1 LHNQHTHDSYTQHHH
16 LHTNQPNMARTK
28 VKTGYNDF
36 LDGEKLRDN
45 ADVRSSLQD
54 YGRDSEPP
62 ATRKDHKGRGRRGTK
77 GGKAPKPQL
86 THFLCLPLV
95 NDESRPQ
102 FQAGLQK
109 LEQEVGQ
116 SGLVSLK
123 AVRPVGTLHLTLGV
137 MSLTDD
143 KVDSATKYLQ
153 ELDLQGL
160 LQDVS
165 KRVAAEKAAEG
176 GIVAENFAAGLPDS
190 QALSVELQGLHT
202 FSKRKDMSHTSILY
216 AEPKDRE
223 DRLSAFGTE
232 LRDKF
237 MQGGFLIEDN
247 RPLLLHATII
257 NTVYAKPKGGWG
269 KQKSGREKGL
279 AQKGDGEPD
288 MDELPLDE
296 EGSTA
301 GSSQEDEEAVAA
313 PANGTALDGSDGHG
327 PKAKGQRIFDA
338 AKIVEQYKD
347 VVWAKNVRIDRVQ
360 ICKMGAKKI
369 LGDDDEVLD
378 EQYEVV
384 AEKVL

>member
-1 LHNQHTHDSYTQHHH
+1 
-16 LHTNQPNMARTK
+16 
-28 VKTGYNDF
+28 
-36 LDGEKLRDN
+36 
-45 ADVRSSLQD
+45 
-54 YGRDSEPP
+54 
-62 ATRKDHKGRGRRGTK
+62 
-77 GGKAPKPQL
+77 
-86 THFLCLPLV
+86 
-95 NDESRPQ
+95 
-102 FQAGLQK
+102 
-109 LEQEVGQ
+109 
-116 SGLVSLK
+116 
-123 AVRPVGTLHLTLGV
+123 
-137 MSLTDD
+137 
-143 KVDSATKYLQ
+143 
-153 ELDLQGL
+153 
-160 LQDVS
+160 
-165 KRVAAEKAAEG
+165 
-176 GIVAENFAAGLPDS
+176 
-190 QALSVELQGLHT
+190 
-202 FSKRKDMSHTSILY
+202 
-216 AEPKDRE
+216 
-223 DRLSAFGTE
+223 
-232 LRDKF
+232 
-237 MQGGFLIEDN
+237 
-247 RPLLLHATII
+247 
-257 NTVYAKPKGGWG
+257 VYAKPKGGWG